1 MENTRELAKQI
12 TTDNIDSM
20 ISNVSRSVHDIM
32 KYVQHLSCLDI
43 MTDLPKVMSD
53 LHYWGKSVLY
63 VHPYHTDA
71 THRMQVYAIKFTFS
85 LHDVSVHQVNI
96 KVDYE
101 VIDEDRHDG
110 DCKWFVENY
119 TALVRQILSNG
130 KSSELIY
137 R

>member
-1 MENTRELAKQI
+1 METAKELAKQI

-20 ISNVSRSVHDIM
+20 ISNVSRAVHDIM

-43 MTDLPKVMSD
+43 VTDLPKVMSD
-53 LHYWGKSVLY
+53 LHYWGKSILY
-63 VHPYHTDA
+63 VHPFHSDI
-71 THRMQVYAIKFTFS
+71 THRMQVYAMKFTLS
-85 LHDVSVHQVNI
+85 IQDVSIHQVNI

-101 VIDEDRHDG
+101 VIDEDRHDN

-119 TALVRQILSNG
+119 TALVRQIISNERMA
-130 KSSELIY
+130 ELIY